1 MRAARVS
8 IRKAKGMYKVPRNF
22 GVRHPLRL
30 VALPWKEIRFCGL
43 SSKAKCTLKEYIYL
57 FGAF

>member
-8 IRKAKGMYKVPRNF
+8 ICKAKGMYKVLENF
-22 GVRHPLRL
+22 GVRRPLKL
-30 VALPWKEIRFCGL
+30 VALPWKEIRLFGL
-43 SSKAKCTLKEYIYL
+43 SKKAKCTLKEYIYL